1 MSPGQSSS
9 GGPIP
14 RYPDQRGSIGCGQL
28 GTGLLVCFWCTVPM
42 GLQTGVSCPL
52 LVPCSHRGFRVY
64 VQLSG
69 ASDSVLSVGGSA

>member
-42 GLQTGVSCPL
+42 GLQTGVSCPTGTVL
-52 LVPCSHRGFRVY
+52 PQGFQGLRAV
-64 VQLSG
+64 VWG
-69 ASDSVLSVGGSA
+69 F